1 MKQSRIIN
9 DTSDDVIF
17 DPVVPVHTTLP
28 EAHLGVEELEQKQ
41 KQIPPSNI
49 YGHSLKGI
57 KSYKKIRRGYK
68 LSNQKQVFVSDLKL
82 ILKEFPVEKH
92 QYDDELLIEILN
104 IAEAYFV
111 YGDKTDRE
119 EIKSSSVKELMLDYF
134 KGDEELLCKTVT
146 HIWHKV
152 KKSTLPRRL
161 WTRLKNFFFIKA
173 QR

>member
-9 DTSDDVIF
+9 DTSDEVIF
-17 DPVVPVHTTLP
+17 DPVVPVDTPHNV
-28 EAHLGVEELEQKQ
+28 HLGVEEPEQ

-82 ILKEFPVEKH
+82 ILKEFPVDRH

-119 EIKSSSVKELMLDYF
+119 EIKNSSVKELMIDYF
-134 KGDEELLCKTVT
+134 KGDEELLCKTVS

-161 WTRLKNFFFIKA
+161 WTRLKNFFFIKR
-173 QR
+173 QL